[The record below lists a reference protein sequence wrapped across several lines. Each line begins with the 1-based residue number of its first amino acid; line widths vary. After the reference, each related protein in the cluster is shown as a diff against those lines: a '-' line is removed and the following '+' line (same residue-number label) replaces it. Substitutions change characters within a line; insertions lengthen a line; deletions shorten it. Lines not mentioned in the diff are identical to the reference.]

1 MGEGKEFKQ
10 YCVVCSGELETA
22 YYADYDDF
30 DGRPDWL
37 CSIKTSESG
46 DKILKRCKQCWL
58 LYAK

>member
-1 MGEGKEFKQ
+1 MDEGKKFKE
-10 YCVVCSGELETA
+10 YCVVCNGELETA

-37 CSIKTSESG
+37 FSIKTSENG
-46 DKILKRCKQCWL
+46 NKILKRCKQCGL

>member
-1 MGEGKEFKQ
+1 MEDGKEFKEF
-10 YCVVCSGELETA
+10 CVICNGELET
-22 YYADYDDF
+22 ADYDDF

-46 DKILKRCKQCWL
+46 DKILKRCGL